1 MGSWREPDVEAELEQ
16 LLEQADEAVY
26 EELRGRAVRHRAQRF
41 ASHLRRQGFLPTP
54 HFPQRFLQR
63 VVSRGIRFDSCT
75 FRREFYRSRHYR
87 RPGSPM
93 RIAVVHGVPVLY
105 RMAAE
110 GDHLIA
116 LVGVLPEG
124 APPRVVPTPTPLQGK
139 VEEMFRRP
147 RRPPGARTGGAG
159 GSPPP
164 PRDLTR
170 AQMASF
176 LHGIWNRNP
185 ILQRLA
191 RAQTITGQ
199 ARHRELIHIL
209 EEFQRRT
216 GITIQVVPQGT
227 VQAARGAG
235 NLASLRSRP
244 GFLQIEQQV
253 FRNTD
258 TLMDEVRHEL
268 SYHYAGGPGGV
279 PRLRNTPFNALN
291 LLEMMIQEH
300 GRLPPPVA

>member
-1 MGSWREPDVEAELEQ
+1 MSSGWETKVEVELEQ
-16 LLEQADEAVY
+16 LLEPVDEAVH
-26 EELRGRAVRHRAQRF
+26 EDLRGRAVRARTQRF
-41 ASHLRRQGFLPTP
+41 AAHLRRQGFLPTSY
-54 HFPQRFLQR
+54 FPQRFLR
-63 VVSRGIRFDSCT
+63 RMLSRGIRFDSHTLC
-75 FRREFYRSRHYR
+75 REFYRAQHYR

-124 APPRVVPTPTPLQGK
+124 APLRVVPSPTPLQGK

-147 RRPPGARTGGAG
+147 RRPPGAGTGRAG

-164 PRDLTR
+164 PRDMTR

-216 GITIQVVPQGT
+216 GITIQVMPEGT
-227 VQAARGAG
+227 VQPARGAG
-235 NLASLRSRP
+235 NLASLRSQP

-258 TLMDEVRHEL
+258 TLMNEVRHEL

-279 PRLRNTPFNALN
+279 PRLRDTPFNALN